1 MVEDAPTAPR
11 APQPLHILGDEC
23 ERADAARNRVKII
36 AATER
41 LIAEHGIQN
50 VGMDMIAR
58 EAGVGKGTL
67 YRRFGD
73 RAGLAH
79 ALLDDHAKA
88 FQDATFRG
96 APPLGPGA
104 PPADRLEA
112 FLHGLL
118 DLHVAYLD
126 LVLVG
131 ELTVAGSRFR
141 LGPYSMYATHVV
153 MLLSQIDPRLA
164 AEPIA
169 HALLAPLSADV
180 LAHQLRERGAAPAE
194 LKAAL
199 SSLVRGLSAAAS
211 S

>member
-1 MVEDAPTAPR
+1 MVEDAPTTL
-11 APQPLHILGDEC
+11 QPLHIAGDAC
-23 ERADAARNRVKII
+23 ERADAARNRRKLL

-50 VGMDMIAR
+50 VGMDLIAR

-79 ALLDDHAKA
+79 ALLDEHSKA
-88 FQDATFRG
+88 FQDAAIRG

-118 DLHVAYLD
+118 DLHSRYLD
-126 LVLVG
+126 LLVVG
-131 ELTVAGSRFR
+131 EMTVPGARFR
-141 LGPYSMYATHVV
+141 LGPYPMYATHVH
-153 MLLSQIDPRLA
+153 MLVTQIDPRLA
-164 AEPIA
+164 ADA
-169 HALLAPLSADV
+169 VTHALLAPLAADV
-180 LAHQLRERGAAPAE
+180 LAHQLRESQADPAA

-199 SSLVRGLSAAAS
+199 SALVNGLTAAAGQ
-211 S
+211 